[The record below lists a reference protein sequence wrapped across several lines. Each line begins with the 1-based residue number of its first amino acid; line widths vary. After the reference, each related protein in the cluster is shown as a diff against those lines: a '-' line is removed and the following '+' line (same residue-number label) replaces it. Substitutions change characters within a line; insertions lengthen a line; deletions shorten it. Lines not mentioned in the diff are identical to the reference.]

1 MPISPNP
8 VENNLFVELND
19 SKEATIEVFNENG
32 QLLIQKTITNSQNT
46 INTNNLSTGI
56 YWLKLTSNKGIITK
70 KFIKN

>member
-19 SKEATIEVFNENG
+19 SKEATIEIFNENG

-56 YWLKLTSNKGIITK
+56 YWLKLTSNEGIITK

>member
-19 SKEATIEVFNENG
+19 SKEATIEIFNENG